1 MVSRSRVAIYKELV
15 RLGLPILVG
24 QVGMIVVGF
33 ADNIMVGHYSTDALA
48 AASFV
53 NNVFNVV
60 MMCSLG
66 FTFGLTPLAGALYS
80 SGKLERTGALTR
92 LALRVNA
99 CFTLLLMAVMAVLYF
114 YLDRLGQ
121 PAHLLP
127 IIRPY
132 YLIFLVSLL
141 PVSLFNV
148 MAQWSYGIN
157 DTRLPMWIILGAN
170 ALNIAG
176 NYALI
181 FGHWGAPELGLT
193 GAGLS
198 TLCARVLSPL
208 VMAAVFVLSRRCAPY
223 RRGMRELRARPGDL
237 RLVVTTSLPVALQM
251 AFETAAFSLSA
262 VMVGWLGHVEL
273 AAFQIVVIVGMLG
286 FCVYYSVGAAIAV
299 KVANASSA
307 GADVCREMRRYAWA
321 GYHIMLVL
329 MTVASLIFALGG
341 RWLMGVFSD
350 DAAVVGLATSL
361 IVPMILYQLG
371 DATQITFANAL
382 RGTSRVQPMLWIA
395 GFSYLVC
402 GLPSTYLLCFTAGLG
417 VYGVILSFSVSLF
430 MAAALFLCFFLRATR
445 VRFRP

>member
-1 MVSRSRVAIYKELV
+1 MSRSRVAIYKELV

-223 RRGMRELRARPGDL
+223 RRGMRELRACPGDL

-430 MAAALFLCFFLRATR
+430 MAAGLFLYFFLRATR
-445 VRFRP
+445 VR

>member
-1 MVSRSRVAIYKELV
+1 MSRSRVAIYKELV

-223 RRGMRELRARPGDL
+223 RRGMRELRVRPGDL

-307 GADVCREMRRYAWA
+307 GADACREMRRYAWA

-329 MTVASLIFALGG
+329 MTGASLIFALGG
-341 RWLMGVFSD
+341 RWLMGVFSED
-350 DAAVVGLATSL
+350 VAVVGLATSL

-402 GLPSTYLLCFTAGLG
+402 GLPSTYLLCFTADLG

-430 MAAALFLCFFLRATR
+430 MAAGLFLYFFLRATR
-445 VRFRP
+445 VR

>member
-1 MVSRSRVAIYKELV
+1 MSRSRVAIYKELV

-80 SGKLERTGALTR
+80 SGELERTGALTR

-170 ALNIAG
+170 VLNIAG

-307 GADVCREMRRYAWA
+307 GADACREMRRYAWA

-350 DAAVVGLATSL
+350 DVAVVGLATSL

-402 GLPSTYLLCFTAGLG
+402 GLPSTYLLCFTAGMG

-430 MAAALFLCFFLRATR
+430 MAAALFLYFFLRATR
-445 VRFRP
+445 ARFRP

>member
-1 MVSRSRVAIYKELV
+1 MSRSRVAIYKELV

-237 RLVVTTSLPVALQM
+237 RLVVATSLPVALQM

-430 MAAALFLCFFLRATR
+430 MAAGLFLYFFLRATR
-445 VRFRP
+445 VR

>member
-1 MVSRSRVAIYKELV
+1 MSRSRIAIYKELV

-80 SGKLERTGALTR
+80 SGELERTGALTR

-307 GADVCREMRRYAWA
+307 GADACREMRRYAWA

-341 RWLMGVFSD
+341 RWLMGVFSED
-350 DAAVVGLATSL
+350 MAVVGLATSL
-361 IVPMILYQLG
+361 IVPMILCQLG

-402 GLPSTYLLCFTAGLG
+402 GLPSTYLLCFTAGMG

-430 MAAALFLCFFLRATR
+430 MAAGLFLYFFLRATR
-445 VRFRP
+445 VRF

>member
-1 MVSRSRVAIYKELV
+1 MSRSRVAIYKELV

-307 GADVCREMRRYAWA
+307 GADACREMRRYAWA

-430 MAAALFLCFFLRATR
+430 MAAGLFLYFFLRATR
-445 VRFRP
+445 VR

>member
-1 MVSRSRVAIYKELV
+1 MSRSRIAIYKELV

-80 SGKLERTGALTR
+80 SGELERTGALTR

-198 TLCARVLSPL
+198 TLGARVLSPL

-251 AFETAAFSLSA
+251 AFETASFSLSA

-307 GADVCREMRRYAWA
+307 GADACREMRRYAWA

-341 RWLMGVFSD
+341 RWLMGVFSED
-350 DAAVVGLATSL
+350 VAVVGLATSL

-402 GLPSTYLLCFTAGLG
+402 GLPSTYLLCFTAGMG

-430 MAAALFLCFFLRATR
+430 MAAGLFLYFFLRATR
-445 VRFRP
+445 VRF

>member
-1 MVSRSRVAIYKELV
+1 MSRSRIAIYKELV

-80 SGKLERTGALTR
+80 SGELERTGALTR

-99 CFTLLLMAVMAVLYF
+99 CFTQLLMAVMAVLYF

-430 MAAALFLCFFLRATR
+430 MAAGLFLYFFLRATR
-445 VRFRP
+445 VRC

>member
-1 MVSRSRVAIYKELV
+1 MSRSRIAIYKELV

-80 SGKLERTGALTR
+80 SGELERTGALTR

-307 GADVCREMRRYAWA
+307 GADACREMRRYAWA

-341 RWLMGVFSD
+341 RWLMGVFSED
-350 DAAVVGLATSL
+350 VAVVGLATSL

-402 GLPSTYLLCFTAGLG
+402 GLPSTYLLCFTAGMG

-430 MAAALFLCFFLRATR
+430 MAAGLFLYFFLRATR
-445 VRFRP
+445 VRC

>member
-1 MVSRSRVAIYKELV
+1 
-15 RLGLPILVG
+15 
-24 QVGMIVVGF
+24 MIVVGF

>member
-1 MVSRSRVAIYKELV
+1 MSRSRVAIYKELV

-430 MAAALFLCFFLRATR
+430 MAAGLFLYFFLRATR
-445 VRFRP
+445 VRC

>member
-1 MVSRSRVAIYKELV
+1 MSRSRIAIYKELV

-80 SGKLERTGALTR
+80 SGELERTGALTR

-307 GADVCREMRRYAWA
+307 GADACREMRRYAWA

-341 RWLMGVFSD
+341 RWLMGVFSED
-350 DAAVVGLATSL
+350 VAVVGLATSL

-402 GLPSTYLLCFTAGLG
+402 GLPSTYLLCFTAGMG

-430 MAAALFLCFFLRATR
+430 MAAGLFLYFFLRATR
-445 VRFRP
+445 VRF

>member
-1 MVSRSRVAIYKELV
+1 MSRSRIAIYKELV

-80 SGKLERTGALTR
+80 SGELERTGALTR

-307 GADVCREMRRYAWA
+307 GADACREMRRYAWA

-341 RWLMGVFSD
+341 RWLMGVFSED
-350 DAAVVGLATSL
+350 MAVVGLATSL

-402 GLPSTYLLCFTAGLG
+402 GLPSTYLLCFTAGMG

-430 MAAALFLCFFLRATR
+430 MAAGLFLYFFLRATR
-445 VRFRP
+445 VRC

>member
-1 MVSRSRVAIYKELV
+1 MSRSRIAIYKELV

-80 SGKLERTGALTR
+80 SGELERTGALTR

-148 MAQWSYGIN
+148 MAQWSYGVN

-170 ALNIAG
+170 VLNIAG

-198 TLCARVLSPL
+198 TLGARVLSPL

-307 GADVCREMRRYAWA
+307 GADACREMRRYAWA

-350 DAAVVGLATSL
+350 DVAVVGLATSL

-402 GLPSTYLLCFTAGLG
+402 GLPSTYLLCFTAGMG

-430 MAAALFLCFFLRATR
+430 MAAALFLYFFLRATR
-445 VRFRP
+445 VR